1 MMRILGIDPGL
12 RCTGWGVIALDG
24 GRLQH
29 IANGAIQPK
38 PTLDDASR
46 LQIIFDGLCKVITL
60 HEPDQAAI
68 EQIFVAKSAGSAL
81 RLGMARGVGI
91 LACGVNRLGVGEIS
105 ARAVKKAVA
114 GTGTADK
121 KQIQDMVTRLLAVKA
136 QNADAADALAIA
148 IAASNEAGTAALVGL
163 ELGKGQA
170 GDAQAGNAKA
180 GRGLSAAI
188 AAALARDDA
197 SNGGKT

>member
-1 MMRILGIDPGL
+1 MRILGIDPGL
-12 RCTGWGVIALDG
+12 RCTGWGVIAVDG

-29 IANGAIQPK
+29 IANGGIQPK

-46 LQIIFDGLCKVITL
+46 LQIIFDGLCDVITL
-60 HEPDQAAI
+60 HQPNQAAI

-81 RLGMARGVGI
+81 RLGMARGVGS
-91 LACGVNRLGVGEIS
+91 LACGVSRLGVYEIS
-105 ARAVKKAVA
+105 ARAVKKAVV

-121 KQIQDMVTRLLAVKA
+121 KQIQDMVTHLLAVTA

-148 IAASNEAGTAALVGL
+148 IAASNEAGTAASVGL

-170 GDAQAGNAKA
+170 TG
-180 GRGLSAAI
+180 GLSAAI

-197 SNGGKT
+197 GNGGKT

>member
-1 MMRILGIDPGL
+1 MRILGIDPGL
-12 RCTGWGVIALDG
+12 RCTGWGVIAVDG
-24 GRLQH
+24 ARLQH
-29 IANGAIQPK
+29 IANGAIQTK
-38 PTLDDASR
+38 PNLDDASR
-46 LQIIFDGLCKVITL
+46 LQIIFDGLCEVITL
-60 HEPDQAAI
+60 HQPNQAAI

-121 KQIQDMVTRLLAVKA
+121 KQIQDMVTRLLAVSA
-136 QNADAADALAIA
+136 QNADAADELAIA
-148 IAASNEAGTAALVGL
+148 IAASNEAGTAASAGIELV
-163 ELGKGQA
+163 KGQA
-170 GDAQAGNAKA
+170 TG
-180 GRGLSAAI
+180 GRSAAI
-188 AAALARDDA
+188 AAALARDNA

>member
-12 RCTGWGVIALDG
+12 RCTGWGVITVDG

-46 LQIIFDGLCKVITL
+46 LQIIFDGLCEVITL
-60 HEPDQAAI
+60 YQPNQAAI

-91 LACGVNRLGVGEIS
+91 LACGVNRLGVDEIS

-121 KQIQDMVTRLLAVKA
+121 KQIQGMVAHLLAVTA

-148 IAASNEAGTAALVGL
+148 IAASNEAGTAASVGL
-163 ELGKGQA
+163 ELGKGRA
-170 GDAQAGNAKA
+170 TG
-180 GRGLSAAI
+180 GLSAAI

-197 SNGGKT
+197 GDGGKT

>member
-12 RCTGWGVIALDG
+12 RCTGWGVIVVDG

-29 IANGAIQPK
+29 IANGAIQPN
-38 PTLDDASR
+38 PDIDDASR
-46 LQIIFDGLCKVITL
+46 LQIIFDGLCEVITL
-60 HEPDQAAI
+60 HQPNQAAI

-121 KQIQDMVTRLLAVKA
+121 KQIQDMVTRLLAVTA

-148 IAASNEAGTAALVGL
+148 IAASNEAGTAASVGL
-163 ELGKGQA
+163 ELGKGQTT
-170 GDAQAGNAKA
+170 G
-180 GRGLSAAI
+180 GLSAAI

-197 SNGGKT
+197 GNGGKT